1 MHVVLR
7 VLKTWKNNT
16 SIVHIMKTA
25 YFAFVVLGL
34 LAAQASAQSSVNLYG
49 ILDAGVVDERGC
61 DGCKVSKVSGGMAS
75 GSRVGIHGREALGHE
90 AVAVFTLEAGVQND
104 TGRSDQNGTLFGR
117 QAFVGIDSK
126 LGALTVGR
134 QYSLQ
139 YAALTEVADPFQG
152 GMAGS
157 ASNLVGYSSKR
168 YDNTLRYATPSFSG
182 VSAAALYS
190 FGEAPN
196 NNYIN
201 RAYGAMLGYADGPIA
216 LRIAH
221 QRKNNFIQA
230 NGTTPAVDTSA
241 RNTLVAANF
250 NLGIGTAY
258 AGYGQNRGDAR
269 QPWDADNPYGA
280 VAQSSNSTN
289 SRDLLVG
296 VAMPRGATTL
306 MASFIH
312 KNDRDLDNQDANQVA
327 IGISY
332 SVSKRTGFYAAYAKI
347 RNRNNAAYT
356 VGNASSPGGGDSAFN
371 LGLRHAF

>member
-1 MHVVLR
+1 
-7 VLKTWKNNT
+7 
-16 SIVHIMKTA
+16 MKPA
-25 YFAFVVLGL
+25 LFAFVLGPFVS
-34 LAAQASAQSSVNLYG
+34 AASAQSSLSVYG
-49 ILDAGVVDERGC
+49 MLDAGMVDERGC
-61 DGCKVSKVSGGMAS
+61 DGCKVSKVAGGVAT
-75 GSRVGIHGREALGHE
+75 GSRIGISGREALGQKT
-90 AVAVFTLEAGVQND
+90 AAVFTLEAGVQND
-104 TGRSDQNGTLFGR
+104 TGRADQNGALFGR
-117 QAFVGIDSK
+117 QAYVGLDGK
-126 LGALTVGR
+126 LGVLTVGR

-157 ASNLVGYSSKR
+157 ASNLVAYTSKR
-168 YDNTLRYATPSFSG
+168 YNNTVRYATPTLSG

-190 FGEAPN
+190 VGEAPN
-196 NNYIN
+196 NDYIN
-201 RAYGAMLGYADGPIA
+201 RAYGAMIGYAGGPVV

-230 NGTTPAVDTSA
+230 NGTVPAVDTSA

-250 NLGIGTAY
+250 HLGIATAY

-269 QPWDADNPYGA
+269 QPWDAENPYGA
-280 VAQSSNSTN
+280 LAQSSNSSN

-296 VAMPRGATTL
+296 MALPRGAITF

-312 KNDRDLDNQDANQVA
+312 KNDRDLDNQDANQLA
-327 IGISY
+327 IGMSY
-332 SVSKRTGFYAAYAKI
+332 AVSRRTGWYAAYAKI

-356 VGNASSPGGGDSAFN
+356 VGNASSPGAGDSAFN